1 MYLDPSKI
9 LMVSKAGSM
18 KYSSDPKL
26 HAISDELYEEDNWK
40 LTLLDADKSVKDATL
55 TCAETKAGTGLG
67 QYQISCTYK
76 GKAEDKL
83 SIMVTDKAYNA
94 EGAQILC
101 YGYVNPKNNNNMY
114 EVIPATGQSPDEDGT
129 GQGDLRVDLEI
140 TQDAPIASGG
150 IYNTKKELLDA
161 PGIFSEAEKA
171 AIAEGKEA
179 KVWVEI
185 TKTDLAEEEKAAFE
199 QEAKKTAGENARLV
213 YFSAELFRQIGE
225 SVERIS
231 EPGAKIRLIIRIPDE
246 LVNTDSTISREY
258 FILRM
263 HDGELTVLNGS
274 FDKDTREYT
283 FETDKFSDYAIVCKD
298 TRIETKLDDRKNDS
312 KGSSG
317 GSSKAPVTSAN
328 TGDRN
333 QPLAWMILA
342 VAATG
347 IIAAAIRRK
356 KRQ

>member
-1 MYLDPSKI
+1 M
-9 LMVSKAGSM
+9 
-18 KYSSDPKL
+18 
-26 HAISDELYEEDNWK
+26 
-40 LTLLDADKSVKDATL
+40 
-55 TCAETKAGTGLG
+55 
-67 QYQISCTYK
+67 
-76 GKAEDKL
+76 
-83 SIMVTDKAYNA
+83 
-94 EGAQILC
+94 
-101 YGYVNPKNNNNMY
+101 
-114 EVIPATGQSPDEDGT
+114 
-129 GQGDLRVDLEI
+129 
-140 TQDAPIASGG
+140 
-150 IYNTKKELLDA
+150 
-161 PGIFSEAEKA
+161 
-171 AIAEGKEA
+171 
-179 KVWVEI
+179 EI

-199 QEAKKTAGENARLV
+199 QEAKKTAGENAKLV

-225 SVERIS
+225 NVERIS
-231 EPGAKIRLIIRIPDE
+231 EPGAKIRLTIRIPDE

-274 FDKDTREYT
+274 FDKDMREYT

-298 TRIETKLDDRKNDS
+298 TRIETKPDDRKNDS

-333 QPLAWMILA
+333 QPLAWMLLA

>member
-1 MYLDPSKI
+1 
-9 LMVSKAGSM
+9 
-18 KYSSDPKL
+18 
-26 HAISDELYEEDNWK
+26 
-40 LTLLDADKSVKDATL
+40 
-55 TCAETKAGTGLG
+55 
-67 QYQISCTYK
+67 
-76 GKAEDKL
+76 
-83 SIMVTDKAYNA
+83 
-94 EGAQILC
+94 
-101 YGYVNPKNNNNMY
+101 MY

-161 PGIFSEAEKA
+161 PGIFSEAEKT

-185 TKTDLAEEEKAAFE
+185 TKTDLAEEEKAAAFE
-199 QEAKKTAGENARLV
+199 QEAKKTAGENAKLV

-225 SVERIS
+225 NVERIS
-231 EPGAKIRLIIRIPDE
+231 EPGAKIRLTIRIPDE

-298 TRIETKLDDRKNDS
+298 TKIETKPDDK
-312 KGSSG
+312 KTGSSG
-317 GSSKAPVTSAN
+317 GSSKAPVTSAA

-333 QPLAWMILA
+333 QPLAWMLLA